1 MKLKNYTFLILLFI
15 SIANLKAQ
23 DYLISFAGSGAS
35 STVTTVKVENLT
47 QGTSLT
53 MSGSEVLHLQ
63 AIVTGIERI
72 TRKQKSQISFS
83 PNPMT
88 DYSIMQFDL
97 PETGKT
103 IIDLYDISGRK
114 ITETQDLL
122 YKGQHTYRIQGVDKG
137 IYIVTISSNKYS
149 VSGRLVCT
157 NSLKSGAKIIYE
169 NSTLIKDSNE
179 DIVLNE
185 KENSSKG
192 INTEKVMQYT
202 TGDRLKFTSI
212 TGIYTTV
219 ITDIPTTGKT
229 ITFNHVACT
238 DGDNLN
244 YTVVVIGSQTWMAE
258 NLKTAKYNDGTAIP
272 NVTVNGTWISRTTGA
287 YCDYGNNPANST
299 TYGKL
304 YNWYA
309 VDNNAATKVAS
320 NGGKNVCPVGWHVPS
335 DAEWT
340 AMENHLIANGNN
352 YDGTTTGNK
361 IAKSL
366 AATTNW
372 AANTI
377 AGAPGNT
384 DFPAYR
390 NKTGFTALPGG
401 YRLGDGSFN
410 NIGAY
415 GMWWSST
422 EASANY
428 AWYRN
433 VYNNYNYVYRNNT
446 LKISGTTVRCIRD

>member
-1 MKLKNYTFLILLFI
+1 MKLKNYTFLILLLI

-53 MSGSEVLHLQ
+53 MSGSNVLHLQ
-63 AIVTGIERI
+63 GTITGIELILRN
-72 TRKQKSQISFS
+72 QNSQISFS

-88 DYSIMQFDL
+88 AYSIMQFDL
-97 PETGKT
+97 LETGKT

-114 ITETQDLL
+114 ITETQDFLS
-122 YKGQHTYRIQGVDKG
+122 KGRHTYRIQGVDKG
-137 IYIVTISSNKYS
+137 IYIVTIRSDKYS
-149 VSGRLVCT
+149 VSGRLVCA
-157 NSLKSGAKIIYE
+157 NSLKSEVKILYE
-169 NSTLIKDSNE
+169 YSTLITDSKK

-192 INTEKVMQYT
+192 INTETIMQYT
-202 TGDRLKFTSI
+202 TGDRLKLTSI

-219 ITDIPTTGKT
+219 ITDIPTSGKT
-229 ITFNHVACT
+229 ITFSHVACT

-244 YTVVVIGSQTWMAE
+244 YPVVVIGSQTWMAE
-258 NLKTAKYNDGTAIP
+258 NLKTPKYNDGTAIP
-272 NVTVNGTWISRTTGA
+272 SVAVSATWVSRTTGA
-287 YCDYGNNPANST
+287 YCDYGNTPANST

-340 AMENHLIANGNN
+340 TMENYLIANGNN

-384 DFPAYR
+384 DFSTYR

-401 YRLGDGSFN
+401 YRLGDGSFY

-422 EASANY
+422 VALTNY

-433 VYNNYNYVYRNNT
+433 VYNNYNYVYRNYT
-446 LKISGTTVRCIRD
+446 LEVSGLSVRCLRD